1 VGRWLNHERSRK
13 HVDRVAQL
21 RAELEAEDAE
31 AGQDDDASGANDDDE
46 KEEEEEEEED
56 RMGPVRART
65 GGDKAALPHVGTQ
78 PYRTGDPDPDPV
90 SADGTHT
97 RYDDATVT
105 AGTGRADEEEDEEGQ
120 EKGNADDDDEVAVL
134 VARLSAGVRLDGGG
148 RRKGTS
154 TKKEDAD
161 EHDDGNGVRM
171 GAAAKVCLVSRMGRQ
186 ALSLMLVCMD
196 VETDTT
202 QGGGFSG
209 CSRCSAVCGGQCRQ
223 GPWPQRRRGRREHRG
238 NTKRP
243 GS

>member
-31 AGQDDDASGANDDDE
+31 AGQDDDANDDANDD
-46 KEEEEEEEED
+46 EEEEEKEEKEEED
-56 RMGPVRART
+56 RMGPVRAPT

-78 PYRTGDPDPDPV
+78 PYRTGDPDPV

-97 RYDDATVT
+97 SYDDATAT

-134 VARLSAGVRLDGGG
+134 VARLAAGVRLDGGG

-171 GAAAKVCLVSRMGRQ
+171 GAAAKVCFVGRMGRQ
-186 ALSLMLVCMD
+186 APSLMLVCMD

-202 QGGGFSG
+202 QGGGCSG
-209 CSRCSAVCGGQCRQ
+209 YAICGGQCRQ

-238 NTKRP
+238 NT
-243 GS
+243 